1 MPRATRTAPPSVRPS
16 RCSTERSLSP
26 IAPNFAWKRLLIV
39 RLPPPSLPPTSPHTE
54 KIREQC
60 TDWIHVVSVHNQ
72 SDTQMFSFDFPSVEE
87 KAARPIDFRK
97 KVNKVKV
104 ITPTV
109 ESCITQVGYRRSQI
123 SKDKVSK
130 VKVFILQ

>member
-1 MPRATRTAPPSVRPS
+1 MWSAFTTNLTRKCFHLT
-16 RCSTERSLSP
+16 
-26 IAPNFAWKRLLIV
+26 FHQWKKRQPGQLTL
-39 RLPPPSLPPTSPHTE
+39 E
-54 KIREQC
+54 KK
-60 TDWIHVVSVHNQ
+60 S
-72 SDTQMFSFDFPSVEE
+72 
-87 KAARPIDFRK
+87 K
-97 KVNKVKV
+97 KVKV

>member
-1 MPRATRTAPPSVRPS
+1 M
-16 RCSTERSLSP
+16 
-26 IAPNFAWKRLLIV
+26 
-39 RLPPPSLPPTSPHTE
+39 
-54 KIREQC
+54 
-60 TDWIHVVSVHNQ
+60 VSVHNQ

-87 KAARPIDFRK
+87 KAARPIDF
-97 KVNKVKV
+97 
-104 ITPTV
+104 TPTV